1 MEGVDGGPSEGGASG
16 GSDDQPQPRTTEAN
30 VRGRGPAGGDRAEPA
45 LPSPPVTSPQPKRSM
60 CWSSGHPAATASSLP
75 VVTSPQPPRLRCWRS
90 KLARS
95 DSSRRDNNTAE
106 LYSLFF
112 ILYSFFFLFFILFI
126 SFFFAVPLIFS
137 IPKGKGKGKSPSKKP
152 TGDVGGDG
160 PDAGAVRQV
169 ELLAKQVEEEKNLI
183 VDGRGGGATR
193 EEARAPRN
201 ASKSVYIRGI
211 CAGCSL

>member
-16 GSDDQPQPRTTEAN
+16 GSDDQPQPRKTEAN

-112 ILYSFFFLFFILFI
+112 ILYSLFFILY
-126 SFFFAVPLIFS
+126 SFYSLFFLFRFFS
-137 IPKGKGKGKSPSKKP
+137 PCLSFSRSQRARARASRHPRSRRATLAGMAPMPGRSGKSSCWPS
-152 TGDVGGDG
+152 
-160 PDAGAVRQV
+160 R
-169 ELLAKQVEEEKNLI
+169 
-183 VDGRGGGATR
+183 
-193 EEARAPRN
+193 
-201 ASKSVYIRGI
+201 
-211 CAGCSL
+211 